1 MFKKNKKP
9 VIENYYQ
16 TNPKITP
23 YNWINPLYI
32 YFKKNYNNLAL
43 NLTFLVKVFQIFFK
57 TQKVEAKNE
66 KKPTAVF
73 YLKKLF

>member
-43 NLTFLVKVFQIFFK
+43 NLTF
-57 TQKVEAKNE
+57 
-66 KKPTAVF
+66 
-73 YLKKLF
+73 